1 MNRLTHA
8 ISSDGWCDTIISEEG
23 DATFRMPG
31 RDEMHWDYRCLWV
44 MQPRDPAR
52 PHLAAVMGDSEV
64 ARGPEEVLASEL
76 HAAVELSK
84 RQVSCG
90 DFLAHHTRPVGTAGT
105 NICLGAA
112 DSFR

>member
-1 MNRLTHA
+1 MPAR
-8 ISSDGWCDTIISEEG
+8 EEM
-23 DATFRMPG
+23 D
-31 RDEMHWDYRCLWV
+31 WDYRRLSL

-64 ARGPEEVLASEL
+64 ANGPEEVLVSEL

-90 DFLAHHTRPVGTAGT
+90 DFLAHHTRPVGTAYT
-105 NICLGAA
+105 DTCLGPA

>member
-8 ISSDGWCDTIISEEG
+8 ISSDGWRDAFALEEG
-23 DATFRMPG
+23 DATFRLPA
-31 RDEMHWDYRCLWV
+31 REEMDWYYRCLSL

-52 PHLAAVMGDSEV
+52 PHIAAVMGDSEV